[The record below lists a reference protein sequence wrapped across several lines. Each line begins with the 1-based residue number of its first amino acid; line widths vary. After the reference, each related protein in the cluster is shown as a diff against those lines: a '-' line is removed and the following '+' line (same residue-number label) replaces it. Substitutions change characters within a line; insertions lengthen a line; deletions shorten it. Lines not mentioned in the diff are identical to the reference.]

1 MLCLQS
7 PSLITF
13 IGDIRMMTISS
24 LAATYSSAVTYNAA
38 TGTTSTSDTSTT
50 STSNPTGQLSAD
62 VAAKVTQALAPAT
75 AGIKQLNT
83 ALTQGQTKLSA
94 LGQVQSAIADFQS
107 LAKNLGG
114 TMTTMGATTTAAS
127 TPTSANVNTQVQN
140 FVGAYNALSTKLQ
153 TLQSGDLK
161 SDPGLAQVGAQM
173 TQAIRDAGGT
183 SSSGA
188 LAKVGISL
196 GSNGQ
201 LKIDSAKLTAAL
213 TADPAAVAN
222 LLSGNGTGVADKLS
236 GKLAVL
242 TTSGGAIGRETA
254 AATKD
259 LTAIETKRASMT
271 KTLTATASA
280 LAAMYTQQE
289 QAASSNGATSLF
301 DMLG

>member
-1 MLCLQS
+1 
-7 PSLITF
+7 
-13 IGDIRMMTISS
+13 MMTISS

-38 TGTTSTSDTSTT
+38 TGTTSTADAGKT

-62 VAAKVTQALAPAT
+62 VAAKVTQALAPAA

-107 LAKNLGG
+107 MAKNLGG
-114 TMTTMGATTTAAS
+114 TMTTMGSATPA
-127 TPTSANVNTQVQN
+127 PTSASVNTQVQN

-161 SDPGLAQVGAQM
+161 ADPGLSQVSAQM
-173 TQAIRDAGGT
+173 TQALRDAGGT

-188 LAKVGISL
+188 LSKMGISL

-213 TADPAAVAN
+213 SADPSAVAN
-222 LLSGNGTGVADKLS
+222 LLSGNGNGVADKLS
-236 GKLAVL
+236 GKLGVL
-242 TTSGGAIGRETA
+242 TTS
-254 AATKD
+254 KD
-259 LTAIETKRASMT
+259 LTTIETKRASMT
-271 KTLTATASA
+271 KTLTATATA

-289 QAASSNGATSLF
+289 QAGSSTGSTSLF

>member
-1 MLCLQS
+1 M
-7 PSLITF
+7 TT
-13 IGDIRMMTISS
+13 TISS
-24 LAATYSSAVTYNAA
+24 LAATYSKAVTYNAA
-38 TGTTSTSDTSTT
+38 TGTTSTTDAGTAATGTS
-50 STSNPTGQLSAD
+50 SPTGQLSES

-114 TMTTMGATTTAAS
+114 TMHTMDATGSTATS
-127 TPTSANVNTQVQN
+127 PTSTDVETKVKN
-140 FVGAYNALSTKLQ
+140 FVGAYNALATKLQ
-153 TLQSGDLK
+153 SLQSGDMK
-161 SDPGLAQVGAQM
+161 TDPGLAQVGAQM

-188 LAKVGISL
+188 LAKAGISL

-201 LKIDSAKLTAAL
+201 LKIDTTKLTAAL
-213 TADPAAVAN
+213 SADPSAVAN
-222 LLSGNGTGVADKLS
+222 LLGGGGKGVADKLS
-236 GKLAVL
+236 DKLAVL
-242 TTSGGAIGRETA
+242 TTTGGAIARETT

-259 LTAIETKRASMT
+259 VTAIETRRASMT

-289 QAASSNGATSLF
+289 QAGTSAGGPTSLF